1 MLHTNITVNEK
12 NHLCFGGAD
21 TVELAK
27 KYQTPLYLLDEE
39 RIREK
44 CRAFAHCF
52 KKYFK
57 EGSKA
62 LVASKA
68 LSLKIVYEIAQDE
81 GLGADSVSG
90 GEIYA
95 AKMSGFDISNMVFH
109 GNAKSKNE
117 LSYAIDESI
126 GYIAVD
132 NLTELERISKIAGE
146 KNKNQKIILRLTPG
160 IDPHTF
166 EAVNTGK
173 ADSKFGFSIETGD
186 ALNAVKK
193 ALETKNVTLCGY
205 HCHIGSQIFEYT
217 PFKDAA
223 DIMLNFIADMKKEVG
238 YEAEIL
244 NLGGGFGVKYLEGDP
259 EMDIEKTLKKTAEF
273 IDKKVAELN
282 INMPTIFMEPGRSI
296 VADGGMTLYNIENVK
311 VIDGYKNYVAIDGG
325 MADNPRYA
333 LYQSPYTV
341 YLASRAE
348 DRADFKCTVAG
359 KCCESGDLIQEDVLL
374 PKPKVDEILAV
385 SVTGAYNYSMSSIYN
400 YNLRPAV
407 VGINKGKDRLL
418 VKRQSLESIME
429 NQI

>member
-21 TVELAK
+21 TVELAN
-27 KYQTPLYLLDEE
+27 KYKTPLYLLDEE
-39 RIREK
+39 RVREK
-44 CRAFAHCF
+44 CRTFAQAF

-57 EGSKA
+57 EGSMA

-68 LSLKIVYEIAQDE
+68 LSLKAVYKIAQEE

-95 AKMSGFDISNMVFH
+95 AKESGFELKNMVFH
-109 GNAKSKNE
+109 GNAKSREE
-117 LSYAIDESI
+117 LSYAIDENI

-146 KNKNQKIILRLTPG
+146 KGKVQNIILRLTPG

-166 EAVNTGK
+166 DAVNTGK
-173 ADSKFGFSIETGD
+173 VDSKFGFPIETG
-186 ALNAVKK
+186 AAEEAVVKS
-193 ALETKNVTLCGY
+193 LEAKNVKLCGY
-205 HCHIGSQIFEYT
+205 HCHIGSQIFDYT

-223 DIMLNFIADMKKEVG
+223 DIMLEFIKDMKDKTG
-238 YEAEIL
+238 YEAEVL
-244 NLGGGFGVKYLEGDP
+244 NLGGGFGVRYLESDP
-259 EMDIEKTLKKTAEF
+259 DIDIEETIKKTADF
-273 IDKKVAELN
+273 IENKVKELN
-282 INMPTIFMEPGRSI
+282 INYPTIFMEPGRSI
-296 VADGGMTLYNIENVK
+296 VADAGMTLYTVENVK
-311 VIDGYKNYVAIDGG
+311 IIPDYKNFVSIDGG
-325 MADNPRYA
+325 MSDNPRFA

-341 YLASRAE
+341 YLASRAN
-348 DRADFKCTVAG
+348 DKADFKCTVAG

-374 PKPKVDEILAV
+374 PKPEADEILAV

-400 YNLRPAV
+400 YNLRPPV
-407 VGINKGKDRLL
+407 VAINKGKDRLI

-429 NQI
+429 NQL